1 MQTVD
6 GNGVAVHA
14 GPHYYPGGRGGDER
28 VAPEFLAG
36 VHVGDVA
43 LDQPELGSLDGIVQ
57 CERGVGVGTGLAAGP
72 GLAATYRPCSG
83 TSVRPGPGGPV
94 ARRPAGPLSGKNGG
108 TPFYLELRCR

>member
-14 GPHYYPGGRGGDER
+14 EPRYYPGGRGGDER

-43 LDQPELGSLDGIVQ
+43 LDQPELRSLDGIVQ
-57 CERGVGVGTGLAAGP
+57 RERGVGVGTGLVAG
-72 GLAATYRPCSG
+72 
-83 TSVRPGPGGPV
+83 PGPGGAV
-94 ARRPAGPLSGKNGG
+94 AWRPAGPLSGKNGG
-108 TPFYLELRCR
+108 TLFYRELRCR